1 MLMEIDSLSIILILL
16 IVLVA
21 FISIRNTP
29 SHDVHPLLLT
39 SQSDPARVRNP
50 DETVIYRSNN
60 SAHGMPLLSSP
71 DKNIK
76 TLADLFLHGTRV
88 GKDCLGFKNV
98 GDNYDWPKSSNNLFG
113 IFMKNCAGKWIVA
126 DLAASRYS
134 LITVALPCIPLRLND
149 IIKQIKLTEINVVI
163 VSKDTLPIIFS
174 AAPSCPTLKYVI
186 LAESELEKTTI
197 TQQQL
202 ETAKTLELNLVTFNF
217 VEEEGS
223 ISKLDHMLP
232 DPEDTATIVF
242 TNGTTFG
249 EPKGVE
255 LSHKNI
261 VADVAHIFERISVFS
276 FLYSGVSIAFYSRDI
291 NQLLN
296 NIQEVQPT
304 IFTSAPRFLT
314 GFQESILQTM
324 GDQSLFKKGYESK
337 LYYLK
342 KGMLL
347 TNSIWDYLVF
357 NGNVKAKFGGK
368 LRVLVVGAGPI
379 SQSTLD
385 FLRITVSCQVIQAY
399 GLTQCSGAVT
409 INSFYDYQS
418 PEENDDSDVSQC
430 GAPIACN
437 EIKLI
442 SYEEKGYSVE
452 DKPNPRGE
460 ICVRGPNVMKGYYK
474 SPNETSQTIAS
485 DGWLRTGDIGMI
497 LPNGTLKIIDRKLA
511 H

>member
-29 SHDVHPLLLT
+29 SPDVHPLLLT

-98 GDNYDWPKSSNNLFG
+98 GDNYDW
-113 IFMKNCAGKWIVA
+113 
-126 DLAASRYS
+126 
-134 LITVALPCIPLRLND
+134 
-149 IIKQIKLTEINVVI
+149 IKLTEINVVI

-460 ICVRGPNVMKGYYK
+460 VFHDYHV
-474 SPNETSQTIAS
+474 
-485 DGWLRTGDIGMI
+485 
-497 LPNGTLKIIDRKLA
+497 
-511 H
+511 

>member
-29 SHDVHPLLLT
+29 SPDVHPLLLT

-60 SAHGMPLLSSP
+60 SAHGMPLLSFP

-76 TLADLFLHGTRV
+76 TLADLFLHGTRI
-88 GKDCLGFKNV
+88 GKDCLGFKN
-98 GDNYDWPKSSNNLFG
+98 GGNNYDW
-113 IFMKNCAGKWIVA
+113 
-126 DLAASRYS
+126 
-134 LITVALPCIPLRLND
+134 
-149 IIKQIKLTEINVVI
+149 IKLTEINVVI

-186 LAESELEKTTI
+186 LAESGSEKTTI

-223 ISKLDHMLP
+223 ISKLDHVLP

-261 VADVAHIFERISVFS
+261 VADVAGI
-276 FLYSGVSIAFYSRDI
+276 LASIPSQQKLTSDDRHLSHLPLDI

-368 LRVLVVGAGPI
+368 LRVLVVGAEPI

-409 INSFYDYQS
+409 INSFYDYQP

-511 H
+511 R

>member
-1 MLMEIDSLSIILILL
+1 M
-16 IVLVA
+16 
-21 FISIRNTP
+21 
-29 SHDVHPLLLT
+29 
-39 SQSDPARVRNP
+39 
-50 DETVIYRSNN
+50 Y
-60 SAHGMPLLSSP
+60 
-71 DKNIK
+71 
-76 TLADLFLHGTRV
+76 
-88 GKDCLGFKNV
+88 
-98 GDNYDWPKSSNNLFG
+98 
-113 IFMKNCAGKWIVA
+113 IF
-126 DLAASRYS
+126 
-134 LITVALPCIPLRLND
+134 
-149 IIKQIKLTEINVVI
+149 
-163 VSKDTLPIIFS
+163 IIFY
-174 AAPSCPTLKYVI
+174 L
-186 LAESELEKTTI
+186 L
-197 TQQQL
+197 
-202 ETAKTLELNLVTFNF
+202 
-217 VEEEGS
+217 
-223 ISKLDHMLP
+223 
-232 DPEDTATIVF
+232 
-242 TNGTTFG
+242 
-249 EPKGVE
+249 
-255 LSHKNI
+255 
-261 VADVAHIFERISVFS
+261 AHIFERISVFS